1 MTELSDD
8 AGQDAAEQDAATNV
22 ALSIVLPAYNEV
34 GLLGSTVTNL
44 ITGLDDRGFD
54 YEIVIVENGSTDG
67 TLRLARMLAAQLA
80 PVRLLTLPIP
90 NYGEALLAG
99 FAGARGGTVVNFDVD
114 YYDLA
119 FLDEAR
125 RLIEDGDAALV
136 LASKR
141 APGSSDR
148 RPISRR
154 LLTFGFTTL
163 LHMAV
168 ALPVSD
174 AHGMKACDRA
184 ALAPIVARCR
194 LRGSIYDVEVV
205 CRAAQAGLAIRELPA
220 TVVERRP
227 PRTSLSSRSFEALLD
242 IARLRFILAR
252 ERIAVGRTHSSDPA
266 PLARGD
272 RP

>member
-1 MTELSDD
+1 MSGGTGLERSDVGWGD
-8 AGQDAAEQDAATNV
+8 V

-54 YEIVIVENGSTDG
+54 YEILIVENGSTDG

-80 PVRLLTLPIP
+80 RVRLLSLPTP
-90 NYGEALLAG
+90 DYGTALFTG
-99 FAGARGGTVVNFDVD
+99 FMGSRGEIVVNFDVD

-125 RLIEDGDAALV
+125 RLIADGDAALV

-148 RPISRR
+148 RPLTRR
-154 LLTFGFTTL
+154 VLTFAFTTL
-163 LHMAV
+163 LHYV
-168 ALPVSD
+168 VGLPVSD
-174 AHGMKACDRA
+174 AHGMKACARA
-184 ALAPIVARCR
+184 ALAPVVGRSR
-194 LRGSIYDVEVV
+194 LRGTIYDVEVV
-205 CRAAQAGLAIRELPA
+205 CRASREGLVIKELPA

-227 PRTSLSSRSFEALLD
+227 PRTRLSRRTAAAL
-242 IARLRFILAR
+242 IEIVRLRLIFAR
-252 ERIAVGRTHSSDPA
+252 EQRNGLPAGRLQH
-266 PLARGD
+266 LWRRAR
-272 RP
+272 RA